1 MATPF
6 LSSEEYDER
15 AHRLYD
21 DGEYDSALETL
32 KEGLRLYPHSVEL
45 YVGLGYTRLAR
56 EEYAWARQAFE
67 RGLVLDPEH
76 EDALVGLGESLLRL
90 GEKRVALRLFRRV
103 LSGGSEDADLML
115 TMGRALYREQ
125 LYRDAVEVF
134 NRGIQLQN
142 DSAELAAGLGY
153 TLHRI
158 GDEEGALRELR
169 RALRID
175 ATHHEA
181 RIYLGHLLYD
191 RGEWAPALR
200 EFEVVPVTEH
210 YDALAVARMIEL
222 RRALDGQAP
231 DSPELAQYEV
241 RLQELDSDDDPIEA
255 LLVEL
260 EERVANGEEFNAGQ
274 EEDAPPHRVVL
285 IPGTVLSGSWYEI
298 VRQIRDAAG
307 GFSGESVPAFMRRRS
322 EEERLRSGWD
332 LPTASAHDFVFAGA
346 RVGLWRIER

>member
-76 EDALVGLGESLLRL
+76 EDGLVGLGESLLRL
-90 GEKRVALRLFRRV
+90 GERRDALRLFRRV
-103 LSGGSEDADLML
+103 LKGGSEDSDLLL

-125 LYRDAVEVF
+125 LYKDAVEAF
-134 NRGIQLQN
+134 NRGIQLQG

-153 TLHRI
+153 TLHRN
-158 GDEEGALRELR
+158 GDEAGALRELR
-169 RALRID
+169 RALRLD

-191 RGEWAPALR
+191 RGDWASALR
-200 EFEVVPVTEH
+200 EFEVVPVSEH

-222 RRALDGQAP
+222 HRALDGQSAE
-231 DSPELAQYEV
+231 SPELAQYEE
-241 RLQELDSDDDPIEA
+241 RLEELEADDDPIEA
-255 LLVEL
+255 LLADL
-260 EERVANGEEFNAGQ
+260 EERAANGEKLLDA
-274 EEDAPPHRVVL
+274 EDEDPPPHRVVL
-285 IPGTVLSGSWYEI
+285 MPGTVLFGSWYEI

-307 GFSGESVPAFMRRRS
+307 GYSGESVPAFMRRRS
-322 EEERLRSGWD
+322 EEERARSGRD
-332 LPTASAHDFVFAGA
+332 LPTGSAHDFVAAGA
-346 RVGLWRIER
+346 RAGLWRIEQ

>member
-76 EDALVGLGESLLRL
+76 EDGLVGLGESLLRL
-90 GEKRVALRLFRRV
+90 GETRAALRLFRRV
-103 LSGGSEDADLML
+103 LKGGSEDSDLML

-125 LYRDAVEVF
+125 LYADAVEVF
-134 NRGIQLQN
+134 RRGIQLQA

-153 TLHRI
+153 TLHRH

-169 RALRID
+169 RALRMD

-191 RGEWAPALR
+191 RGEWALALR
-200 EFEVVPVTEH
+200 EFEVVPVSEH

-222 RRALDGQAP
+222 RRALDGQGS
-231 DSPELAQYEV
+231 DTPELAQYEE
-241 RLQELDSDDDPIEA
+241 RLEELESEDDAIEA
-255 LLVEL
+255 LLADL
-260 EERVANGEEFNAGQ
+260 EERVANGADLSEAQ
-274 EEDAPPHRVVL
+274 DEDAPPHRVIL

-307 GFSGESVPAFMRRRS
+307 GFSGESVPAFMRRCS
-322 EEERLRSGWD
+322 EEERRRSGRD
-332 LPTASAHDFVFAGA
+332 LPTASAHDFVLEGA
-346 RVGLWRIER
+346 RVGLWRIE

>member
-90 GEKRVALRLFRRV
+90 GEKRAALRLFRRV
-103 LSGGSEDADLML
+103 LTGGSEESDLML

-125 LYRDAVEVF
+125 LYREAVEVF
-134 NRGIQLQN
+134 NRGLQLQS

-153 TLHRI
+153 TLHRH
-158 GDEEGALRELR
+158 GDEQGGLRELR
-169 RALRID
+169 RALRLD

-191 RGEWAPALR
+191 RGEWASALR
-200 EFEVVPVTEH
+200 EFEVVPVSEH
-210 YDALAVARMIEL
+210 YDALALARMIEL
-222 RRALDGQAP
+222 RRALDGQAA
-231 DSPELAQYEV
+231 DSPELGQYEE
-241 RLQELDSDDDPIEA
+241 RLEELESEDDPIEA
-255 LLVEL
+255 LLTDL
-260 EERVANGEEFNAGQ
+260 EERAANGEEVTLVG
-274 EEDAPPHRVVL
+274 EEDPPPHRVVL
-285 IPGTVLSGSWYEI
+285 VPGTVLSGSWYEI

-307 GFSGESVPAFMRRRS
+307 GFSGESVPAFMRRCS
-322 EEERLRSGWD
+322 DEEQARSGRD
-332 LPTASAHDFVFAGA
+332 LPTASAHDFLLAGA
-346 RVGLWRIER
+346 RAGLWRIER